1 MSTTRHLPVALLIL
15 AVLAYPALF
24 HSGFALGAAIMVAG
38 LAIGA
43 VGLVLLLGLAH
54 QLAIGQAAFYM
65 IGGYGSAI
73 LTTSYG
79 WDGASAMVASVL
91 CSAAVAYVIGGPI
104 LQLRGFVLCIASL
117 ALQLFFIALA
127 ILLVDIT
134 GGASGIP
141 TVPHFSLGP
150 WVVANDLGYYFI
162 AWFLVV
168 AALAIGVNVD
178 RSRIGR
184 ALRALAADEA
194 GAAASGI
201 NITSYKLQIF
211 VLSASMASVGGSL
224 MVHFLRVVDPTVFG
238 LQFSL
243 DIITGVIVG
252 GMQSVWG
259 GVVGAV
265 VIVAMREA
273 LRLLH
278 QPAWEVIIM
287 GILTVVVLIGFRFGI
302 VGAMEALFGV
312 WVPRREGAP
321 KRLELRPAP
330 TAFRAPVERRG
341 VLLQIE
347 NATRSFGAI
356 RAVEG
361 VSFAIST
368 GEIVALIGPN
378 GAGKTTLLDMIAG
391 HREFDRGRAIFA
403 GVDITRRMPDAI
415 ARAGIARTF
424 SGNPLFRQHVGAR
437 ERDVR
442 LYIFSR
448 AGFASNCLGLPRA
461 REDEQRQC
469 AVALRELEFVGLRDV
484 AELRPDQIS
493 FGHQRMMELARAM
506 ALEPELLLL
515 DEPASGLNDSET
527 EALAELLLRIR
538 ARGVTILLVEH
549 DIRLV
554 MGLAD
559 TVVVMDHG
567 EKIAEGTADCV
578 RQDPQVISAYLG
590 IAA

>member
-1 MSTTRHLPVALLIL
+1 MNSARHLPAALLIL
-15 AVLAYPALF
+15 AVLIYPALF

-73 LTTSYG
+73 LTTRYG

-91 CSAAVAYVIGGPI
+91 CASAVAYVIGGPI
-104 LQLRGFVLCIASL
+104 LRLRGFVLAIASL
-117 ALQLFFIALA
+117 ALQLLFIALA
-127 ILLVDIT
+127 ILLVGIT
-134 GGASGIP
+134 GGSSGIP

-150 WVVANDLGYYFI
+150 WVVASDLSYYFI
-162 AWFLVV
+162 AWFLVL
-168 AALAIGVNVD
+168 AALAIGINID
-178 RSRIGR
+178 HSRIGR

-201 NITSYKLQIF
+201 NTTSYKVLIF
-211 VLSASMASVGGSL
+211 VISAAMASIGGSL
-224 MVHFLRVVDPTVFG
+224 IVHFLRVVDPTVFG

-243 DIITGVIVG
+243 DIITAVIIG

-259 GVVGAV
+259 GVLGAV
-265 VIVAMREA
+265 VIVALREA
-273 LRLLH
+273 LRLLE

-287 GILTVVVLIGFRFGI
+287 GVLTVVVLIGFRAGV
-302 VGAMEALFGV
+302 VGAIEALFGA
-312 WVPRREGAP
+312 WSRKRDSAHENRELG
-321 KRLELRPAP
+321 PAP
-330 TAFRAPVERRG
+330 PAFRAPTERHG
-341 VLLQIE
+341 ALLQVE
-347 NATRSFGAI
+347 GASRSFGAL
-356 RAVEG
+356 RAVES
-361 VSFAIST
+361 VSFAVT
-368 GEIVALIGPN
+368 RGEIVALIGPN
-378 GAGKTTLLDMIAG
+378 GAGKTTLLDMISG
-391 HREFDRGRAIFA
+391 HRAFDRGRTIFA
-403 GVDITRRMPDAI
+403 GIDITRTMPDAI

-424 SGNPLFRQHVGAR
+424 QAMRSFDNMSVLENVMCGCH
-437 ERDVR
+437 
-442 LYIFSR
+442 IFSR
-448 AGFASNCLGLPRA
+448 AGFASVSLGLPGA
-461 REDEQRQC
+461 AEDERRLR
-469 AVALRELEFVGLRDV
+469 AVAMRELEFVGLRDM
-484 AELRPDQIS
+484 AALRPDQIS

-527 EALAELLLRIR
+527 EALAELLLQIR

-559 TVVVMDHG
+559 KVVVLDHG
-567 EKIAEGTADCV
+567 EKIAEGTPNGV
-578 RQDPQVISAYLG
+578 RQDPQVLSAYLG
-590 IAA
+590 MAA